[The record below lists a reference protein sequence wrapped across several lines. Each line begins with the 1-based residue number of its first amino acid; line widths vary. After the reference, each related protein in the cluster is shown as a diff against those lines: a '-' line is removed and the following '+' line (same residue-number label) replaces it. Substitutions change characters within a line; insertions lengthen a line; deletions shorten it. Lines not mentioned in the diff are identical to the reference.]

1 MRRSMHHMH
10 TDTWKFALL
19 ICGASEI
26 IDYYSKLVRDKN
38 VHFPGSVSVILT
50 WGGYTIFLCFVDEYN
65 NIVLLNIAKT

>member
-1 MRRSMHHMH
+1 MHRMY

-19 ICGASEI
+19 IGGASENF
-26 IDYYSKLVRDKN
+26 DYYKLVRDKN
-38 VHFPGSVSVILT
+38 VHFAGSESVILT